1 MKPFRGRESDDSGF
15 TSNNLWVGSIT
26 MDTTESDLTEL
37 FGRFGDIDRITAY
50 SSRGFAF
57 IYYRH
62 VEEAVAAME
71 ALQGANLN
79 GGLLKIQYARPV
91 CSYLFDSLGLYINF
105 DFVFVNDYI
114 VFANLSYSRFVLTN
128 FDCFIINDY
137 TVRIHTIGLDML
149 NSPRHTKKS
158 KSEPQPSRSM
168 YIFFLF
174 DLQLDGKK

>member
-1 MKPFRGRESDDSGF
+1 MAAAMKPFRGRESDDSGF

-62 VEEAVAAME
+62 VEEAVAAKE
-71 ALQGANLN
+71 ALQGTNLN

-91 CSYLFDSLGLYINF
+91 CSNLLDSLEL
-105 DFVFVNDYI
+105 
-114 VFANLSYSRFVLTN
+114 
-128 FDCFIINDY
+128 II
-137 TVRIHTIGLDML
+137 
-149 NSPRHTKKS
+149 K
-158 KSEPQPSRSM
+158 
-168 YIFFLF
+168 
-174 DLQLDGKK
+174 